1 MINTAKE
8 AMNDKK
14 LEKYSV
20 ELIDLMTL
28 SPLDIDLVISSVS
41 KTGRLLMCQEAS
53 GDSSV
58 GSTVITEVV
67 SSEAFKKIKTAPKLL
82 SGLHSPMPSAKHLEN
97 KVIPQKDDIINSILK
112 VIENE

>member
-1 MINTAKE
+1 
-8 AMNDKK
+8 
-14 LEKYSV
+14 
-20 ELIDLMTL
+20 
-28 SPLDIDLVISSVS
+28 
-41 KTGRLLMCQEAS
+41 MCQEAT

-58 GSTVITEVV
+58 GATVITGVV
-67 SSEAFKKIKTAPKLL
+67 SSEAFKKIKTPPKLL

>member
-1 MINTAKE
+1 MQE
-8 AMNDKK
+8 AINDKK

-58 GSTVITEVV
+58 GSTVITGVV
-67 SSEAFKKIKTAPKLL
+67 SSEAFKKIKTPPKLL
-82 SGLHSPMPSAKHLEN
+82 SGLHTPMPSAKHLEN

-112 VIENE
+112 IIENE